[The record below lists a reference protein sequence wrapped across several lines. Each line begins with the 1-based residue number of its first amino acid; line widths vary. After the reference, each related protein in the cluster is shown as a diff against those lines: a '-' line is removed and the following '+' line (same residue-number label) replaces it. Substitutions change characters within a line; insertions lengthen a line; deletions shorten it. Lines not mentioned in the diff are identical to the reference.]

1 MEILLNFETI
11 LFSISILVL
20 KPLADEIYVSTDGEQ
35 NMQENSCHNSDNGQR
50 WTPQSTIPWWPE
62 SLNSAANP
70 RLRARSKIA
79 KKITWEIKDCEN
91 STLSDSSLLSRG
103 WCLTL
108 NFPLP
113 YNFPFRCCKSLH
125 CYTVTRNSGC
135 NWSVRSKEQQSSALA
150 SRRCF
155 WKSAMLLFLTVD
167 F

>member
-1 MEILLNFETI
+1 MMKYSTRNKRTMM
-11 LFSISILVL
+11 SILKAFCSPHIVL
-20 KPLADEIYVSTDGEQ
+20 KPLADKIYVSTDGEQ

-103 WCLTL
+103 
-108 NFPLP
+108 
-113 YNFPFRCCKSLH
+113 
-125 CYTVTRNSGC
+125 
-135 NWSVRSKEQQSSALA
+135 
-150 SRRCF
+150 
-155 WKSAMLLFLTVD
+155 
-167 F
+167 

>member
-103 WCLTL
+103 
-108 NFPLP
+108 
-113 YNFPFRCCKSLH
+113 
-125 CYTVTRNSGC
+125 
-135 NWSVRSKEQQSSALA
+135 
-150 SRRCF
+150 
-155 WKSAMLLFLTVD
+155 
-167 F
+167 